1 MEIVINHKLQV
12 VEFWLKRD
20 EKIMDIDIERI
31 RKDYGVGK
39 YKIVTYHSGSKNLL
53 EETKKLI
60 LHNKAL

>member
-20 EKIMDIDIERI
+20 EKIVDIDIERI
-31 RKDYGVGK
+31 RKDYGVEK
-39 YKIVTYHSGSKNLL
+39 YKIVTYHSGSESLL

-60 LHNKAL
+60 LHNRAL